1 MKKYP
6 YLIIYYICF
15 LILASCTQ
23 DEFEPDPIG
32 EKVPFEE
39 IKKNTLEDALQ
50 KSGNDLF
57 LTALKNSN
65 IPSLLSDWGKEPLTL
80 LVPSDNAFKSAGY
93 TKDKIALMSAQDLDT
108 LLLYHILQGQLDTTV
123 VKKTAGSVQLSSKL
137 NTTVTFRESPTLYTY
152 GHNVVISNNNLIIDG
167 KNRSAYHVEK
177 TKGPDL
183 IFINNLLIRPTEDI
197 WKTLKRYPDLSIFME
212 LLQLQDYAY
221 NNIPTWWG
229 GISSWP
235 EATAINYLSIVS
247 NTNQNTIPYQSIFAP
262 TNEAFIKAGYSTAE
276 DFLKLN
282 DLNKRDKIGTFM
294 YYRYGAVY
302 DFQPF
307 LKSDSIISYHSLWG
321 RRYFPTDTRPNP
333 IVFFSNDLKDEILS
347 NYIINTRY
355 DSDSKPP
362 IKCPFKFSKTSDGQV
377 QIKLKDA
384 KEGTEAATVVE
395 SDIMTLNGPIH
406 IVDRLFIPKG
416 F

>member
-1 MKKYP
+1 
-6 YLIIYYICF
+6 
-15 LILASCTQ
+15 
-23 DEFEPDPIG
+23 
-32 EKVPFEE
+32 
-39 IKKNTLEDALQ
+39 
-50 KSGNDLF
+50 
-57 LTALKNSN
+57 
-65 IPSLLSDWGKEPLTL
+65 
-80 LVPSDNAFKSAGY
+80 
-93 TKDKIALMSAQDLDT
+93 
-108 LLLYHILQGQLDTTV
+108 
-123 VKKTAGSVQLSSKL
+123 
-137 NTTVTFRESPTLYTY
+137 
-152 GHNVVISNNNLIIDG
+152 
-167 KNRSAYHVEK
+167 
-177 TKGPDL
+177 
-183 IFINNLLIRPTEDI
+183 
-197 WKTLKRYPDLSIFME
+197 
-212 LLQLQDYAY
+212 
-221 NNIPTWWG
+221 
-229 GISSWP
+229 
-235 EATAINYLSIVS
+235 
-247 NTNQNTIPYQSIFAP
+247 
-262 TNEAFIKAGYSTAE
+262 
-276 DFLKLN
+276 
-282 DLNKRDKIGTFM
+282 M